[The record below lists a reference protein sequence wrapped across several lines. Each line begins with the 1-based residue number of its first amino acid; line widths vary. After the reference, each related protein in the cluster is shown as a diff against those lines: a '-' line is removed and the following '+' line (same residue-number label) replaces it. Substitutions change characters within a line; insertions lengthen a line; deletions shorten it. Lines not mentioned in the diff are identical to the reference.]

1 MRGHSWGQLCQF
13 VPPDQADVV
22 HGRMRFRTRWS
33 DKGLSFD
40 FNQLI
45 APGTIEAMEHAM
57 KATKPEPPPKPGPKA
72 AVRWNQVRAASRESH
87 KARNSKVSLFAQ
99 PGAAVTGGGS

>member
-1 MRGHSWGQLCQF
+1 MTVGLASHPLWQ
-13 VPPDQADVV
+13 VV

-33 DKGLSFD
+33 DKGLAFD

-57 KATKPEPPPKPGPKA
+57 KVTKPEPPPKPGPRA
-72 AVRWNQVRAASRESH
+72 SVRWSQVRAASRESH

-99 PGAAVTGGGS
+99 PGAAVAGGGN